1 VTADVGSIQKAP
13 STPYLSLNRDS
24 QSPLIVALVR
34 NLKRKI
40 SQCERSLFN
49 GSMSV
54 DSATDAI
61 AQMGREI

>member
-13 STPYLSLNRDS
+13 STPY
-24 QSPLIVALVR
+24 SPLVVALVR